1 MSLGFG
7 KVVSVFL
14 AFLRSIRG
22 ETAVVEA
29 KKAKGYHRNQTM
41 RNKFFAQKEKIKE
54 SHPHISEWFDS
65 ESSRTIQTEIIE
77 QCFSKKGREWVL
89 DLEKPF
95 FKESKTRC
103 VSSMEAYIEL

>member
-29 KKAKGYHRNQTM
+29 KKKHRNQSM
-41 RNKFFAQKEKIKE
+41 RNKFFASREKIKE

>member
-29 KKAKGYHRNQTM
+29 KKARKEYRNQAM

-54 SHPHISEWFDS
+54 SHPHIAEWFDS
-65 ESSRTIQTEIIE
+65 ESSRAIQTDIIE
-77 QCFSKKGREWVL
+77 ACFSKKAGSGCWTWRSHS
-89 DLEKPF
+89 
-95 FKESKTRC
+95 SKSPRQG
-103 VSSMEAYIEL
+103 V